1 MGKTKAAPTRINV
14 GNAGPWQD
22 EQVGTRRSQEPEQRG
37 HLLYLV
43 KQVEQAIRS
52 HLDSLFR
59 PLGLTTPQYTA
70 LSVLERR
77 DGMTSAELARRAFV
91 RPQTMHE
98 MITML
103 DERGFIDR
111 RRDPDNRRVLLISL
125 TDLGRTM
132 LETFDDQVDEL
143 EQRMLAGLGH
153 RQRQILSDALETC
166 RHALA
171 QAAPDNPEVPPPG
184 AADS

>member
-1 MGKTKAAPTRINV
+1 MGTTNV
-14 GNAGPWQD
+14 VPDGANVDGTDPWQD
-22 EQVGTRRSQEPEQRG
+22 GAVGTKHEQEPDQRG

-70 LSVLERR
+70 LSILERR

-103 DERGFIDR
+103 DERGFIER

-125 TDLGRTM
+125 TDLGRAM
-132 LETFDDQVDEL
+132 LETYDDQVHQL
-143 EQRMLAGLGH
+143 EQRMLAALNQ
-153 RQRQILSDALETC
+153 RQRQILGEALEAC
-166 RHALA
+166 RHSLA
-171 QAAPDNPEVPPPG
+171 RPAAG
-184 AADS
+184 